1 MDLTRRRWIV
11 LIAGCIINLCIGS
24 LYAWSV
30 FATPLAEHLNTV
42 RGAALYTAGGLAIVF
57 TLCNSYAPVPMLVN
71 GVLIKKV
78 GIRKVI
84 FISGIL
90 FGLGMILCSFA
101 TSLALLIIGYS
112 LFVGCGVGLSY
123 GCLINNAVKFFPDKR
138 GLIGGISTAT
148 FGLSSAIVPFIA
160 NALISKF
167 DVMSCF
173 RILGIAGLI
182 IILGCGLLIVE
193 CPDDFVPDT
202 MQSGA
207 AADAGKAAASAKT
220 REKDWRELPKDPI
233 FWVMMA
239 LFFSGCFFGMMVI
252 SQASPIAQNMAGMTA
267 TAAASVVSVLAVFN
281 VASRFICGTI
291 SDKIGRVNT
300 LTITLFVALAGL
312 AVLIVMGGTVFG
324 VYAGISMLGF
334 AYGSFLAIFPGFTV
348 DQFGA
353 KDNSIK
359 YGLIYFGLAA
369 GGFFGPIAMSKIY
382 AASGSYRMAF
392 IVAIAV
398 VIFGLLMTVV
408 FRILNSRINETL
420 LDS

>member
-1 MDLTRRRWIV
+1 MDLTKKRWIV

-30 FATPLAEHLNTV
+30 FATPLAEHLNSLH
-42 RGAALYTAGGLAIVF
+42 GAALYTAGGLAIVF
-57 TLCNSYAPVPMLVN
+57 TLCNSYAPIPMLIN
-71 GVLIKKV
+71 GVLIKKI

-84 FISGIL
+84 FASGIL
-90 FGLGMILCSFA
+90 FGLGMIICSFA
-101 TSLALLIIGYS
+101 TSLVLLIIGYS
-112 LFVGCGVGLSY
+112 LFVGLGVGLSY

-160 NALISKF
+160 NALIVRF
-167 DVMSCF
+167 NVMSCF

-202 MQSGA
+202 MRGA
-207 AADAGKAAASAKT
+207 AEAAAEQTSVTEKK
-220 REKDWRELPKDPI
+220 REKEWKDLPKDPV
-233 FWVMMA
+233 FWIMTL

-267 TAAASVVSVLAVFN
+267 TAASAVVSVLAVFN

-291 SDKIGRVNT
+291 SDKIGRINT
-300 LTITLFVALAGL
+300 LTITLFIALGGL
-312 AVLIVMGGTVFG
+312 AVLLLMGGTAFG

-369 GGFFGPIAMSKIY
+369 GGFFGPIAMSRIY

-392 IVAIAV
+392 IVAIGV

-408 FRILNSRINETL
+408 FRIVTRRQKEAE
-420 LDS
+420 